1 MHSRVTGHMIMK
13 SCDNC
18 RARCRSTGTMAVT
31 ESEAGKEQVTSDV
44 VAYTPPL
51 TTILCAVFS
60 VVVALSESLLI

>member
-1 MHSRVTGHMIMK
+1 
-13 SCDNC
+13 
-18 RARCRSTGTMAVT
+18 MAVT